1 VLGAHPHPNDRRP
14 EMVKVDDLP
23 LTLVYDEHGRVV
35 YQVDEASR
43 FGEKIAEGDPK
54 YADFAPFE
62 SASAIARF
70 DGTYGLRRF
79 SDSLDPKK
87 DGNATDEPDGMD
99 CSYGLPIMEPG
110 QHVEEL
116 PGSDQAVLWLGEFT
130 PAATGAPGLLAIA
143 GTRVYRRIGVGVWSQ
158 ITTLPASPGT
168 DARVTTFNGRLIIGF
183 GDAHVAIWTDD
194 LTTWPDVEDALGGP
208 IYIWACT
215 ADHSNVYVAG
225 GPALSNHNQVMSS
238 TTGNDYAD
246 GVDCGRPDIYIHSLA
261 PGGGL
266 VLVYIGKQN
275 ELGCLTNDATYQILI
290 PFDTYEANNGH
301 LLRWWLG
308 RQDDQQRGP
317 LALHFLREQHLW
329 QYAPASDTTG
339 EARDVTPWAD
349 PTRRPYAIKGLPTAA
364 AGTHRWLYYAVTNM
378 DGATWVLKRDAMTGS
393 TTPYLSLGK
402 RACRALVVTHQL
414 GLNPCLMYGY
424 GEHVAYS
431 VVPLYGEWPLDDR
444 NCLPGETRV
453 ASGALITGVS
463 RRWYEGDL
471 ITIRTVQ
478 GHQLSGTANHPVLT
492 HRGWVGFGELQVGDD
507 VISSRLGQ
515 EVGVADPHEDYAQP
529 SIREVFDFAAML
541 GDTQR
546 VPGRQPQF
554 HGDGSDEAVD
564 IVTTDG
570 FLLDHVQASCT
581 QPVGQQ
587 EFSRPDLVTSAL
599 SVERQIVPMGSRA
612 RAATN
617 RVVRR
622 LDEHVPFQQS
632 HVVPAHQLRV
642 STVTNGLTH
651 AREPALES
659 RRADPNRA
667 RQGEGGL
674 PCAVSTDRIVGIN
687 REPFRGHVYNL
698 QTTVGHYLANGTV
711 VHNCDYRVG
720 TATLSL
726 PAFDLNLPDE
736 DKILLSVRIIAD
748 DLDPVAR
755 YFEVEYAV
763 DGGPWLALGLANQ
776 SPRSEIDFD
785 REIDI
790 MKAKRCALRL
800 IAHNLDGATTMV
812 LLGVVLHWSL
822 NAKPYRRWTFQ
833 ASLPVG
839 RTQLPGSD
847 SSNPERLPASYTR
860 YWYMPPM
867 TCEWFPITAC
877 WPEVC
882 AGSLVIESDVTND
895 LGSETIYPRWT
906 IHGPCGA
913 VDIRNLT
920 SGEWLTVVRDVSF
933 AESLVINMDPAR
945 QTVVDSVG
953 RAIPTAQV
961 FGTFWGLQPGL
972 VAFRVTVEGAS
983 LGTYVV
989 ATRRP

>member
-1 VLGAHPHPNDRRP
+1 
-14 EMVKVDDLP
+14 MVKVDDLP

-110 QHVEEL
+110 QHVEAL

-194 LTTWPDVEDALGGP
+194 LTTWPNVQDDLGGP

-225 GPALSNHNQVMSS
+225 GPALADHNQVMSS

-275 ELGCLTNDATYQILI
+275 ELGCLTNAATYQILI

-339 EARDVTPWAD
+339 EARDITPWAD

-431 VVPLYGEWPLDDR
+431 VVPLYGEWPLDD
-444 NCLPGETRV
+444 
-453 ASGALITGVS
+453 
-463 RRWYEGDL
+463 
-471 ITIRTVQ
+471 
-478 GHQLSGTANHPVLT
+478 
-492 HRGWVGFGELQVGDD
+492 
-507 VISSRLGQ
+507 
-515 EVGVADPHEDYAQP
+515 
-529 SIREVFDFAAML
+529 
-541 GDTQR
+541 
-546 VPGRQPQF
+546 
-554 HGDGSDEAVD
+554 
-564 IVTTDG
+564 
-570 FLLDHVQASCT
+570 
-581 QPVGQQ
+581 
-587 EFSRPDLVTSAL
+587 
-599 SVERQIVPMGSRA
+599 
-612 RAATN
+612 
-617 RVVRR
+617 
-622 LDEHVPFQQS
+622 
-632 HVVPAHQLRV
+632 
-642 STVTNGLTH
+642 
-651 AREPALES
+651 
-659 RRADPNRA
+659 PN
-667 RQGEGGL
+667 
-674 PCAVSTDRIVGIN
+674 V
-687 REPFRGHVYNL
+687 
-698 QTTVGHYLANGTV
+698 
-711 VHNCDYRVG
+711 DYRVG

-748 DLDPVAR
+748 NLDPVAR

-763 DGGPWLALGLANQ
+763 DGGPWLALGLANL

-847 SSNPERLPASYTR
+847 SSNPERVLAALWNLRADGVPFVFVDRWKAQYITRLLTITELGTTQPHDRAPDTEVQLQLLQTTGNLPASYTR
-860 YWYMPPM
+860 HWYMPPM

-972 VAFRVTVEGAS
+972 VAFRVVVDGAS